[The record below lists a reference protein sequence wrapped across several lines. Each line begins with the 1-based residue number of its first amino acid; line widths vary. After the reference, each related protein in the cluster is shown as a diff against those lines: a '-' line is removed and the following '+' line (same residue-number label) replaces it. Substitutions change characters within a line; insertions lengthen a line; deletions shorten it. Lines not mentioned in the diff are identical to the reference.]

1 MEIKDFTNK
10 QWKYL
15 GADKSILYA
24 SSTVLPQATDSIYRH
39 SAIETYKNIP
49 PPFYC
54 HKKRL
59 YIFRNETTIILVDDS
74 MEIRGTMR
82 IKTEDGMIE
91 VIR

>member
-15 GADKSILYA
+15 GTDKSILYT
-24 SSTVLPQATDSIYRH
+24 SSTTLPQATDSIYKH
-39 SAIETYKNIP
+39 SSIEIYKNIA

-59 YIFRNETTIILVDDS
+59 YVFRNDTAIILVDDS